1 MIVRRTAIAAA
12 ASCIAAIA
20 PAQARDQRTAAVG
33 MRAYIDQIVLPGTE
47 LVAAA
52 AERTAPVV
60 LRVLATWPHG
70 DRFRY
75 DLEWVGLEVGRHD
88 LAKYLARKD
97 GSATEG
103 VGPIE
108 VAVTGVLK
116 KGRIEPGE
124 LDPVAPRRLDG
135 YRTDQIV
142 FGALWFTGLLAIL
155 FAGRKRRRRQAPPT
169 PAPTLADRLRPLVES
184 VAAGRAD
191 DAAKAEL
198 ERLLVACWR
207 SRLGLRDV
215 KADAAIAA
223 IRAHGEAGA
232 LLRQVEAW
240 LHVPTP
246 PAAIDLEK
254 LLAPYRALSAQDL
267 APVAT
272 RTEAALVR

>member
-1 MIVRRTAIAAA
+1 MRVRRIAIVAA
-12 ASCIAAIA
+12 ASCFAAIA
-20 PAQARDQRTAAVG
+20 TAQARDERTAAVG
-33 MRAYIDQIVLPGTE
+33 MRAHIEQIVLPGGE
-47 LVAAA
+47 LVAAP
-52 AERTAPVV
+52 AERAAPVV

-97 GSATEG
+97 GSAVEG

-116 KGRIEPGE
+116 KGRLEPGE
-124 LDPVAPRRLDG
+124 LEPVAPRRLDG

-142 FGALWFTGLLAIL
+142 FGALWLCGLLAIL
-155 FAGRKRRRRQAPPT
+155 FVGRKRRRRQAPPT
-169 PAPTLADRLRPLVES
+169 PAPTLVDRLRPLVES

-215 KADAAIAA
+215 KADAAISA

-240 LHVPTP
+240 LHMPSP

-254 LLAPYRALSAQDL
+254 LLAPYRTLSGTDL
-267 APVAT
+267 EPVAG
-272 RTEAALVR
+272 REGALVR